1 MIILKEEFKAFVRTR
16 PYLIDH
22 VKNGDM
28 TWQKFYELYN
38 LYGDDSSIW
47 DKYKKEEIN
56 ISGITDML
64 KKVDMDQVKKGVNG
78 LQKIIELIQG
88 LLVKEEVAPDTY
100 EPRQLFKKFE
110 D

>member
-1 MIILKEEFKAFVRTR
+1 MIILKEEFKAFVRKR
-16 PYLIDH
+16 PYLIDY
-22 VKNGDM
+22 VTNGDM

-38 LYGDDSSIW
+38 LYGEDDSVW
-47 DKYKKEEIN
+47 NKYKKDDIN
-56 ISGITDML
+56 LSGITDIL

-88 LLVKEEVAPDTY
+88 LLVKDEISPSTY
-100 EPRQLFKKFE
+100 EPRQIFKKFE